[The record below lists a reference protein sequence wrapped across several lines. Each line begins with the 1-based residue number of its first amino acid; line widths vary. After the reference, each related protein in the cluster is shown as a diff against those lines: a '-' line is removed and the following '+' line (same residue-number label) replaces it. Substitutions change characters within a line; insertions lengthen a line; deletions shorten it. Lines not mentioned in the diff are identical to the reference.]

1 LVIVKREHALKTLG
15 VIQDINVLEGDVA
28 LCVSLTGFA
37 RVGSEILTEDENLFH
52 KNRARDVIS
61 GLYLCLN
68 SLSPLDKLQAF
79 TPCVS
84 LSERLMWRFE
94 SLSRK

>member
-52 KNRARDVIS
+52 KIELETEFPVSIS
-61 GLYLCLN
+61 VSILCLRWIN
-68 SLSPLDKLQAF
+68 CKRLPPVLAF
-79 TPCVS
+79 P
-84 LSERLMWRFE
+84 RG
-94 SLSRK
+94 